1 MALAQV
7 EGQEMWESGF
17 QVGVVVGSSAPL
29 HTAAVAPWIARERVG
44 GGLFGSVGADRPFP
58 FQKDHP
64 RGAGRP

>member
-1 MALAQV
+1 MA
-7 EGQEMWESGF
+7 S
-17 QVGVVVGSSAPL
+17 
-29 HTAAVAPWIARERVG
+29 HTDAIEAKLSDLRRRELPIELFDHQIRRGARGERVG

>member
-1 MALAQV
+1 MRVDGARGGNRMYGGVSRLGRRGLDIC
-7 EGQEMWESGF
+7 EGGES
-17 QVGVVVGSSAPL
+17 SS
-29 HTAAVAPWIARERVG
+29 ERVG